1 MSYPYI
7 GDWRVYDVYAE
18 IGKNLGQ
25 TSSWCEIKIFL
36 TYCPKNPNQFQH
48 LSTGPETMSHIPRK
62 RSLPSTWHTEHQN
75 KNKQIYLGA
84 ECQPCKHCVMY
95 SVVIFFFGN
104 MWRRLWPTI
113 LHWPM
118 IRPLIFPFPFWLNGL
133 QHQWLRPLDFL
144 QSGLKMEKWCKD

>member
-1 MSYPYI
+1 MENPYHI
-7 GDWRVYDVYAE
+7 GL
-18 IGKNLGQ
+18 NLSKPAFWGLGYHFFMTNINFRWINWFSKQ
-25 TSSWCEIKIFL
+25 TQNDRFWNHFCSQC
-36 TYCPKNPNQFQH
+36 
-48 LSTGPETMSHIPRK
+48 
-62 RSLPSTWHTEHQN
+62 TEHQN